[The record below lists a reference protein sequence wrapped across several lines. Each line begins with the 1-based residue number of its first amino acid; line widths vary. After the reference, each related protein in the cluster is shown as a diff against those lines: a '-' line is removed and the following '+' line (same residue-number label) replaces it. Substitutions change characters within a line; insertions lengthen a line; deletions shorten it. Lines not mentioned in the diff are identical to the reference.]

1 MIHKV
6 QDGLQVCI
14 LDPLE
19 VEEGVLVGVAAQN
32 VAEEGGAGGQNDLVG
47 LQLLLII
54 TAQSYV
60 EKIFV
65 IPELA
70 ECHTNITFKVVPSQ
84 AKLFRPHVGSQYWH
98 KRYYDHVQVIPVR
111 VSHNFNN

>member
-1 MIHKV
+1 MIHKIE
-6 QDGLQVCI
+6 DGLQVCI

-32 VAEEGGAGGQNDLVG
+32 VAEEGGAGGQDHLVG

-60 EKIFV
+60 EKIL
-65 IPELA
+65 ILA
-70 ECHTNITFKVVPSQ
+70 QLTKCHTAFGRKNMSILKKITGDRS
-84 AKLFRPHVGSQYWH
+84 R
-98 KRYYDHVQVIPVR
+98 
-111 VSHNFNN
+111 